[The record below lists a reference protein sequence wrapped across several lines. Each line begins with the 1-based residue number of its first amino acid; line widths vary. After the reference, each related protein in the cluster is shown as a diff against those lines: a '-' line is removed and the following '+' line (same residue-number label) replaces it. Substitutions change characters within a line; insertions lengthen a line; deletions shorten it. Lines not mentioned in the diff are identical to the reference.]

1 LLSSSSSYRG
11 EAAGAS
17 SSPTR
22 WPKLDGG
29 GDDSCAPSP
38 SRRVALP
45 GLLSLSLGVGWWIGG
60 GDAKLAGN
68 SDDPEPEEAAA
79 LCIYNTQTQG

>member
-1 LLSSSSSYRG
+1 LSSSSSYRG

-45 GLLSLSLGVGWWIGG
+45 GLLSLSLGVGG

-68 SDDPEPEEAAA
+68 SDDPEPEGCGAVY
-79 LCIYNTQTQG
+79 I